1 MIANIITSSDASKL
15 LSSSTTT
22 TATTTTT
29 TTITATTP
37 LTPRSI
43 PKDRLKAFTLE
54 FDESVKIQ
62 RAASVPDVELR
73 DELRGKIKDIVLGG
87 YIIFYNQ

>member
-1 MIANIITSSDASKL
+1 MIANLITSSDTSKL
-15 LSSSTTT
+15 LTSSTSTST
-22 TATTTTT
+22 S
-29 TTITATTP
+29 TP

-54 FDESVKIQ
+54 FDESVKVQ

-73 DELRGKIKDIVLGG
+73 GELRSKIKDIVLGG